1 MEKPMVEHA
10 WYPGRLDC
18 IALAGDVVTGTLLA
32 QIVFWSLPDA
42 TGKPKGGIL
51 CREDGHR
58 YIAKTRVQWMA
69 ETGLTLKQYKRAI
82 TILKNKGIV
91 EVRRMQFQRLTQT
104 HVRLCLDRIRATE
117 IPDRPSKVLHGPEQW
132 SPKDRT
138 RVQRVQTE
146 RDNKEVFC
154 VNARAT
160 ESDLEV
166 IAGGKGETI
175 REEQKTVKT
184 VETEREKDLATDE
197 LAIPEPVTLS
207 PKKTGIF
214 MKAEDAL
221 KAHKAVVEGTLASFW
236 KSRCTLVLEG
246 YQKALTAKE
255 TGQLKILSKKLGDD
269 GIAVRPVIT
278 YAIEHWWQFASTAGF
293 RAGHGQWP
301 ETPHTG
307 YLLAHYHVAVELL
320 QKSQLQAMTPPLSP
334 EVTPP
339 MQLVAPDEPVH
350 QMTPEEFIQFM
361 ADLQPPEG
369 NKSP

>member
-18 IALAGDVVTGTLLA
+18 IVLAGDVVTGTLLA

-42 TGKPKGGIL
+42 TGKLKGGIL

-104 HVRLCLDRIRATE
+104 HVRLCLDRIRAAD

-138 RVQRVQTE
+138 RVQRVQAEREDKEVLCVNTRATE
-146 RDNKEVFC
+146 RDP
-154 VNARAT
+154 
-160 ESDLEV
+160 EV
-166 IAGGKGETI
+166 ISGE
-175 REEQKTVKT
+175 REEKNKTVKTIET
-184 VETEREKDLATDE
+184 VETEREENIATAE
-197 LAIPEPVTLS
+197 VAETGTLRV
-207 PKKTGIF
+207 GGF
-214 MKAEDAL
+214 MKAADAL
-221 KAHKAVVEGTLASFW
+221 KAHTAAVEGSLPSVW
-236 KSRCTLVLEG
+236 KSRCALVKEG
-246 YQKALTAKE
+246 FQKALTAKE
-255 TGQLKILSKKLGDD
+255 TGQLKLLSKKLGDA
-269 GIAVRPVIT
+269 GIAVRPVLT

-293 RAGHGQWP
+293 RAGHGSWP
-301 ETPHTG
+301 EEPHTG
-307 YLLAHYHVAVELL
+307 YLLAHHHVAVELL
-320 QKSQLQAMTPPLSP
+320 EKSLLQVMTPPPSP

-339 MQLVAPDEPVH
+339 MQLVAPDETPH
-350 QMTPEEFIQFM
+350 QMTQAEFDQFM
-361 ADLQPPEG
+361 ADLTPPQGSFE
-369 NKSP
+369 SP